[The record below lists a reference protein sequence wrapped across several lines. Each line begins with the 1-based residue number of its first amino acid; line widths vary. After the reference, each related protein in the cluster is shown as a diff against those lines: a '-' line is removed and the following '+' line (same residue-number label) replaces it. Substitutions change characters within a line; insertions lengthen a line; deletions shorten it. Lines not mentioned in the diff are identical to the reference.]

1 MADRNVKVVL
11 SLISAGY
18 ESGMAKA
25 KAATDSLATSTKGM
39 DAAEKS
45 AAQASQKAAQ
55 EAQALAEKRKQAA
68 ADVSTAMLTAGV
80 ALLAGVGM
88 VNKSFADFDRA
99 MSHVEATGVG
109 TGATMDALRDK
120 AIELGASTSF
130 SASEAAQGIEELA
143 KAGLG
148 AGDILSGG
156 LAGALDLAA
165 AGTISVASAA
175 EITAVTLKQFGLEG
189 SQAAHVSDL
198 LAAGANEAVGGVQDI
213 GAALNMAGT
222 VAAQYGVSI
231 EETVGSLAM
240 FASNALV
247 GSDAGT
253 SFKQM
258 LLQLAAPTGA
268 ARRMLDEYNISAY
281 DAQGNFVGMESLAG
295 QLKTQLGGLS
305 QEQQNAALK
314 TIFGADAIRTATVL
328 MKEGAE
334 GVREWTAK
342 VNQQGYAA
350 DLAKTKLNNLAGDVE
365 GLGGAFESAFIRSGS
380 GVNGFLRGAVQ
391 GLTGFVNLVAS
402 LPAPVLATGTAI
414 AGLAGAALVG
424 AGGFIKIVQTGAEL
438 RESVDTLREAFPRLD
453 AAIGKVG
460 WKKAAISAAVL
471 TTALVA
477 QQAAAQANAASFDRL
492 TVSAEDLSAIVLK
505 TGDVGKSLDGAF
517 TLKTQGVFSGVTTEV
532 DGLGAAL
539 HRVLRAD
546 PGQQFEDFFNG
557 MMTGGSAAGQMSKQ
571 FAELDKSL
579 ASLSAGGSAS
589 QAAAIF
595 DEVARAAADQ
605 GIPIAELAA
614 LFPSYAAALKQS
626 AGASGAAKT
635 GADLL
640 AGSLG
645 EVSDE
650 GTAALDALVELGE
663 KMLKLS
669 GSQMGY
675 EASLDDATAAI
686 KEHGKAV
693 LDASGGIDISTEK
706 GRALK
711 GALDDVA
718 SSSLSVI
725 DGMVKAGE
733 ETGKT
738 SAFQQRAAQDF
749 IATATAMG
757 MGQAQAIEL
766 ARRYELIPDAVVTA
780 VSAPGAK
787 LSDQQARELTSALMA
802 VPALTSA
809 QVLAPGARPS
819 KSDVDAFVSSVGRV
833 PGVTTAQIHT
843 LASLYGV
850 DQARQA
856 LASLRDK
863 TVYVNVVSLQR
874 STRMDKPVADGGLFV
889 GAGLEQRFAAGGFMG
904 SFQGQQSQIRPAG
917 GTGVRWAEEGAGP
930 WEAFI
935 SGHPAKR
942 WRSRWLLQ
950 EVAARLGG
958 QVAWTSY
965 ADGGIHT
972 HDSYRP
978 SAVASS
984 VTTQVQAISRAD
996 LDYLSD
1002 RLAGIVPDGAQRSIQ
1017 TARRSSAMAGRAS
1030 A

>member
-88 VNKSFADFDRA
+88 VNKSFTDFDRA

-350 DLAKTKLNNLAGDVE
+350 DMAKTKLNNLAGDVE

-438 RESVDTLREAFPRLD
+438 RESVSTLREAFPRLD

-539 HRVLRAD
+539 QRVLRAD

-557 MMTGGSAAGQMSKQ
+557 MLTGGSAAGQMSKQ

-605 GIPIAELAA
+605 GISVGELAA

-833 PGVTTAQIHT
+833 PGVTTAQINT

-984 VTTQVQAISRAD
+984 LTTQVQAISRAD

-1002 RLAGIVPDGAQRSIQ
+1002 RLAGIVLDGAQRSIQ

>member
-11 SLISAGY
+11 SLISTGY

-68 ADVSTAMLTAGV
+68 ADVSTVMLTAGV

-231 EETVGSLAM
+231 EETVGSLAL

-438 RESVDTLREAFPRLD
+438 RESVATLREAFPRLD

-471 TTALVA
+471 TAALVA
-477 QQAAAQANAASFDRL
+477 QQAAAQANAVSFDRL
-492 TVSAEDLSAIVLK
+492 TVSAEDLSATVLK

-733 ETGKT
+733 ATGKT

-833 PGVTTAQIHT
+833 PGVTTAQINT

-874 STRMDKPVADGGLFV
+874 STGMDKPVADGGLFV
-889 GAGLEQRFAAGGFMG
+889 GAGLERRFAAGGFMG

-1002 RLAGIVPDGAQRSIQ
+1002 RLAGIVLDGAQRSIQ

>member
-55 EAQALAEKRKQAA
+55 EAQALAEKRKHAA

-88 VNKSFADFDRA
+88 VNKSFTDFDRA

-380 GVNGFLRGAVQ
+380 GVNSFLRGAVQ

-471 TTALVA
+471 TAALVA

-492 TVSAEDLSAIVLK
+492 TVSAEDLSATVLK

-605 GIPIAELAA
+605 GIPVGELAA

-766 ARRYELIPDAVVTA
+766 ARRYELIPDAVATA

-1002 RLAGIVPDGAQRSIQ
+1002 RLAGIVLDGAQRSIQ

>member
-68 ADVSTAMLTAGV
+68 ADVSTVMLTAGV

-175 EITAVTLKQFGLEG
+175 GITAVTLKQFGLEG

-222 VAAQYGVSI
+222 VAAQYGLSI

-342 VNQQGYAA
+342 VSQQGYAA

-380 GVNGFLRGAVQ
+380 GVNSFLRGAVQ

-965 ADGGIHT
+965 ANGGIHT

-1002 RLAGIVPDGAQRSIQ
+1002 RLAGIVLDGAQRSIQ